1 MSRKTRYFVR
11 QSPKIYGNLQ
21 RKPLNWG
28 RFWLIVKLLFWLAVL
43 VEAVHIIFFSTFF
56 QITKVYV
63 TGNQFTTA
71 ESVQALVPMK
81 SNIFFFNKN
90 ELAHQI
96 LENPVIT
103 SVNILKGLPNS
114 LKIVLQEREP
124 ALIWESGST
133 ANILDSNGLVFAQYP
148 ISSLPNNQTS
158 LGQYLQ
164 KTAILVD
171 TKAVPVKMD
180 QQVVS
185 DQFISFVQEAG
196 KEMNTLLPQFSI
208 NHWEIGDTTYD
219 LTMVTNSGLRVIFN
233 TLGSPDPQVRNLTRL
248 IQQENIPSHAQIDLR
263 IDRWAFVKSL

>member
-1 MSRKTRYFVR
+1 MARKNRHFVR

-28 RFWLIVKLLFWLAVL
+28 RLWLILKLFFWLVVLAEV
-43 VEAVHIIFFSTFF
+43 VNIIFFSTFF

-81 SNIFFFNKN
+81 SNLLFFNKN
-90 ELAHQI
+90 QLAHQI
-96 LENPVIT
+96 LENPVIS

-114 LKIVLQEREP
+114 LKIVLQERP
-124 ALIWESGST
+124 PTLIWESGST
-133 ANILDSNGLVFAQYP
+133 ASILDTDGLVFAQYP
-148 ISSLPNNQTS
+148 ITALLNNQTS
-158 LGQYLQ
+158 LGQSLQ

-171 TKAVPVKMD
+171 TKAIPVKMN

-185 DQFISFVQEAG
+185 DQFISFIQEAV
-196 KEMNTLLPQFSI
+196 KQMKTLLPQFPI
-208 NHWEIGDTTYD
+208 NHWEISDSTYD
-219 LTMVTNSGLRVIFN
+219 LTMVSNSGLRVIFN
-233 TLGSPDPQVRNLTRL
+233 TLGDPDPQVRNLTRL
-248 IQQENIPSHAQIDLR
+248 IQQGNIPAHAQIDLR